1 MNQLQTLAGEIS
13 WATKNMAYNLDFIPD
28 DKLDWKPAPTALSAL
43 GVVGHLLTAIGYFQ
57 QSIENEAPGAIPDGD
72 EPAPTTRE
80 EAKAKLIAAGEEYSR
95 MLLSLSPEDAARKV
109 ELSFGSFPLSFVAS
123 MAVTDAVHHHGQ
135 IAYIQ
140 TLLGDT
146 ESHFDFSLLPQ

>member
-1 MNQLQTLAGEIS
+1 MNQLQGMAAEIG

-43 GVVGHLLTAIGYFQ
+43 EVVGHLLTAIAYFKE
-57 QSIENEAPGAIPDGD
+57 SIENQSTGASP
-72 EPAPTTRE
+72 EELPKPTSRD
-80 EAKAKLIAAGEEYSR
+80 EAKAKLVAAGEGYAQ
-95 MLLSLSPEDAARKV
+95 LLNSLSPEDAARKV
-109 ELSFGSFPLSFVAS
+109 ELSFGSFPLSYVAS